1 MILDIGTIIVMVGV
15 TCAGLTVLTFVVWLS
30 HREERF
36 LLVWSISTLI
46 LAGSMG
52 AFGFYEQNPSL
63 LIGWI
68 AASSTVVGAV
78 GGWMTAMHLKGRRPV
93 MWGAIA
99 RLLIAE
105 VAIAGPAAAGLPG
118 TMIAA
123 FNIIVFLCLMDT
135 ASVFWSARK
144 ETSIYLTSLA
154 ALSSAIALTFLL
166 CGLHLLLFEKP
177 DFLGIPQTS
186 LETLNGIVSLFG
198 LTGMGAL
205 MLTLVHERI
214 ANQHRTDAMTDA
226 LTGLLNRR
234 ALLDIG
240 NASGTQDT
248 AAVIIFDLDHFK
260 NVNDTH
266 GHAVGD
272 LVLRRFTVICR
283 QALRATDL
291 AARIGGEEFA
301 VVLPGTGEAE
311 AILVADRIR
320 RRFQKEEIE
329 TDSGTVQCTV
339 SAGVHASPRGC
350 EWQLHELL
358 LGADLALYEAK
369 NRGRNQVCWTEPGRG
384 RS

>member
-15 TCAGLTVLTFVVWLS
+15 TCGGLSVLTFIVWLS

-36 LLVWSISTLI
+36 LLIWSIATLI
-46 LAGSMG
+46 LVGSSG
-52 AFGFYEQNPSL
+52 AFGFYEQTPSL

-68 AASSTVVGAV
+68 AASTTVIGAI
-78 GGWMTAMHLKGRRPV
+78 GGWMTAMNLRRRRPAL
-93 MWGAIA
+93 WGGVARFVIA
-99 RLLIAE
+99 Q
-105 VAIAGPAAAGLPG
+105 VAIAAPALAGLPG
-118 TMIAA
+118 TMVGA
-123 FNIIVFLCLMDT
+123 FNIVMFLSLMDM

-144 ETSIYLTSLA
+144 ETRLYMTSLA
-154 ALSSAIALTFLL
+154 VLATIIGTTFLL
-166 CGLHLLLFEKP
+166 CGIHLFLFEEP
-177 DFLGIPQTS
+177 DFLGIPQTI
-186 LETLNGIVSLFG
+186 LETLNGIVTVFG
-198 LTGMGAL
+198 LTAMGAL
-205 MLTLVHERI
+205 LLTLVHERI

-240 NASGTQDT
+240 NASGTHDT
-248 AAVIIFDLDHFK
+248 VAVIIFDLDHFK
-260 NVNDTH
+260 MVNDTH

-320 RRFQKEEIE
+320 RRFQKEEITTE
-329 TDSGTVQCTV
+329 SGTVQCTV
-339 SAGVHASPRGC
+339 SAGVHASPHGSD
-350 EWQLHELL
+350 WHLNELL
-358 LGADLALYEAK
+358 LGADLALYDAK
-369 NRGRNQVCWTEPGRG
+369 NGGRNQVRWAEPSRK

>member
-36 LLVWSISTLI
+36 LLTWSIATLI
-46 LAGSMG
+46 LVGSMG
-52 AFGFYEQNPSL
+52 AFGFYEQSPSL

-68 AASSTVVGAV
+68 AAASTAVGAV
-78 GGWMTAMHLKGRRPV
+78 GGWMTAMHLKRRRLAI
-93 MWGAIA
+93 WGGAVRIAVAEIAIA
-99 RLLIAE
+99 A
-105 VAIAGPAAAGLPG
+105 PAVSGLPG

-123 FNIIVFLCLMDT
+123 FNIVVFLCLMDA
-135 ASVFWSARK
+135 ASVFWSIRK
-144 ETSIYLTSLA
+144 ETRVYMTSLA
-154 ALSSAIALTFLL
+154 VLSTTIGATFLL
-166 CGLHLLLFEKP
+166 CGLHLLLFEQP
-177 DFLGIPQTS
+177 DFLGIPQTA
-186 LETLNGIVSLFG
+186 LETVNGIVTLFG

-214 ANQHRTDAMTDA
+214 ANQHRADAMTDA

-240 NASGTQDT
+240 NASGTHDS

-320 RRFQKEEIE
+320 RRFQREEIE

-339 SAGVHASPRGC
+339 SAGVHASPRGS
-350 EWQLHELL
+350 EWQLHDLL

-369 NRGRNQVCWTEPGRG
+369 NGGRNQVCWTEPNRG

>member
-15 TCAGLTVLTFVVWLS
+15 TCAGLSVLTFVVWLS
-30 HREERF
+30 HLKERF
-36 LLVWSISTLI
+36 LLTWSIATLI
-46 LAGSMG
+46 LVASTG
-52 AFGFYEQNPSL
+52 AFGFYEQYPSL
-63 LIGWI
+63 PLGWI
-68 AASSTVVGAV
+68 ASASTVLGAI
-78 GGWMTAMHLKGRRPV
+78 GGWLTAQQLKRPRPAL
-93 MWGAIA
+93 WGALA
-99 RLLIAE
+99 RVVIAE
-105 VAIAGPAAAGLPG
+105 IAIAAPAIANLPG
-118 TMIAA
+118 TMLAA
-123 FNIIVFLCLMDT
+123 FNIVIFLLLMEMAT
-135 ASVFWSARK
+135 IFWSARK
-144 ETSIYLTSLA
+144 ETKVYLISLA
-154 ALSSAIALTFLL
+154 ALAATIGVTFLL
-166 CGLHLLLFEKP
+166 CGLYLLMFEEP
-177 DFLGIPQTS
+177 GFLGIPQTF
-186 LETLNGIVSLFG
+186 LETLNGTVTLFG

-205 MLTLVHERI
+205 FLSLVHERI

-240 NASGTQDT
+240 NASGTHDS

-260 NVNDTH
+260 KVNDSH

-272 LVLRRFTVICR
+272 LVLRRFTLICR

-320 RRFQKEEIE
+320 RRFQREEIG
-329 TDSGTVQCTV
+329 TGTGTVQCTV
-339 SAGVHASPRGC
+339 SAGVHASPQGSD
-350 EWQLHELL
+350 WQLEELL

-369 NRGRNQVCWTEPGRG
+369 NGGRNRVCWTELGRG